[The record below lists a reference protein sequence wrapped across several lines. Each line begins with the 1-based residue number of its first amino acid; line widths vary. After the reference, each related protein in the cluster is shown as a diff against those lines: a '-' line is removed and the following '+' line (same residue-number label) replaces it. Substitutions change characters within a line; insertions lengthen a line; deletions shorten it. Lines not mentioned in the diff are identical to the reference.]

1 MVAAV
6 ICCGFDPRTFLSLET
21 EEDQELCCYCTSGK
35 SWRQVSD
42 PWHQIEIHNF
52 SLKPVWRRGVL
63 TFLIVKPQDGKWRLW
78 YAGPVAVVSQL
89 HFGQMWSHFLVSVQT
104 SLLER
109 IAFRDPVVWAK
120 QPRLVH
126 SESAAKVPG
135 DVENLKILQ
144 VSSPVS

>member
-1 MVAAV
+1 M
-6 ICCGFDPRTFLSLET
+6 
-21 EEDQELCCYCTSGK
+21 
-35 SWRQVSD
+35 
-42 PWHQIEIHNF
+42 
-52 SLKPVWRRGVL
+52 
-63 TFLIVKPQDGKWRLW
+63 
-78 YAGPVAVVSQL
+78 AVVSQL

-109 IAFRDPVVWAK
+109 IAFRDPVVRPK

-135 DVENLKILQ
+135 DVENLKIFQ

>member
-1 MVAAV
+1 M
-6 ICCGFDPRTFLSLET
+6 
-21 EEDQELCCYCTSGK
+21 
-35 SWRQVSD
+35 
-42 PWHQIEIHNF
+42 
-52 SLKPVWRRGVL
+52 
-63 TFLIVKPQDGKWRLW
+63 
-78 YAGPVAVVSQL
+78 AVVSQL

-109 IAFRDPVVWAK
+109 IAFRDPVARPK

-144 VSSPVS
+144 VLLQCLRNHMGSQGGGSLAGLKQRVGDALVLAWELVTVE